1 MLPMCSQI
9 SLRCKGCFDWRIRSA
24 ISSQILRHP
33 MAMSG
38 MMMGLVASDLWSC
51 NLPTN
56 SGCSMS
62 PVVVVRF
69 SMVITAT
76 VRDMAWASVVR
87 TFVATVC

>member
-1 MLPMCSQI
+1 
-9 SLRCKGCFDWRIRSA
+9 
-24 ISSQILRHP
+24 
-33 MAMSG
+33 
-38 MMMGLVASDLWSC
+38 LWSC